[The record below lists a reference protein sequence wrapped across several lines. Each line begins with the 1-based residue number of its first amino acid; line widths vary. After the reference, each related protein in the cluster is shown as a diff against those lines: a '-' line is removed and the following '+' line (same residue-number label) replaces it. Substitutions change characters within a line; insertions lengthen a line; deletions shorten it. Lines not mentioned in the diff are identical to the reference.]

1 MLVFFLFF
9 SLKSFLITNS
19 FRLAVNQQYILD
31 TDLIQFSEQ
40 SEIALL
46 PPFGGG

>member
-1 MLVFFLFF
+1 LLF
-9 SLKSFLITNS
+9 SLKSFLTTNS
-19 FRLAVNQQYILD
+19 FRLAVNQEYLLE
-31 TDLIQFSEQ
+31 TDLIQFNEQ